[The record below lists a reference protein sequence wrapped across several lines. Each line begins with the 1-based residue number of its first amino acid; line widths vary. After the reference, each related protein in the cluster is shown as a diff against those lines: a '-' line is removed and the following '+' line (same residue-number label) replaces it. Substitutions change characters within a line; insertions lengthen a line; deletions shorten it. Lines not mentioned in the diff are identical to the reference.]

1 MVNKTSKLVHALMMV
16 MYMTVAFLVHAE
28 DVKSAEFQEL
38 FASANNDNCK
48 VEIFKLLYQF

>member
-28 DVKSAEFQEL
+28 DVKSAGISNYLRLQTML
-38 FASANNDNCK
+38 CK